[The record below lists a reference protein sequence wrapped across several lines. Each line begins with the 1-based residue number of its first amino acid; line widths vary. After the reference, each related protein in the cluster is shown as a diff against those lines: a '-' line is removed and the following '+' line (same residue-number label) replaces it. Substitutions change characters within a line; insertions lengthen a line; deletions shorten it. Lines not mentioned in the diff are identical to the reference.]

1 VGPFYLYKNPAQPM
15 QTQTMWNRPAAYAYW
30 LLVHVEEKE
39 KENSI
44 LIHVQSSYCF
54 AKLEFS

>member
-1 VGPFYLYKNPAQPM
+1 
-15 QTQTMWNRPAAYAYW
+15 MWNRPAAYAYW